1 MEGSRCQ
8 KTRHTWSSSLST
20 ITSRMPQKWNNMH
33 KVQLNSSRGPWKSKR
48 TRMGT
53 RTISTLSGRTRES
66 KGNEQETS
74 GMEPPTR
81 GDQERGEVSIS
92 GEAPHC
98 GGAQLGQQRSLIFC
112 GKRTQQE
119 SEAAGQSETSTQG
132 TAPSPAHPAWEG
144 VHHCRQGLGTG
155 MRGLESRP
163 RQRTAVGCEETS
175 WGDGRERGSLHMGMH
190 VEKAW
195 TSIEQSAVAGWCP
208 KKKPIAASLPCAGPC
223 SPGTRKGSHWGGLYW
238 APSH

>member
-66 KGNEQETS
+66 KGNEQERS

-81 GDQERGEVSIS
+81 GGPGERRGLHIWGSS
-92 GEAPHC
+92 
-98 GGAQLGQQRSLIFC
+98 SLR
-112 GKRTQQE
+112 G
-119 SEAAGQSETSTQG
+119 SPVG
-132 TAPSPAHPAWEG
+132 TAEEPHFLWE
-144 VHHCRQGLGTG
+144 
-155 MRGLESRP
+155 EN
-163 RQRTAVGCEETS
+163 TARV
-175 WGDGRERGSLHMGMH
+175 RGSRT
-190 VEKAW
+190 E
-195 TSIEQSAVAGWCP
+195 
-208 KKKPIAASLPCAGPC
+208 
-223 SPGTRKGSHWGGLYW
+223 
-238 APSH
+238 